1 MRRKKSFDADSN
13 EVARKIIV
21 GFQEQRTRSARVD
34 LDNSARS
41 CLQMA
46 EQARRPVR
54 SALPVPPIRRN
65 AMSLKDFRC
74 SGPLTSSFPSQLKL
88 SLSPGLSSSS
98 MALKAIRV
106 VELSRIYSAAVLADT
121 NSRIVHTKRS
131 TAGWQPLDACSPYPA
146 QSSEHRIATA
156 IINKSVQ

>member
-21 GFQEQRTRSARVD
+21 DFHGQRTRSARVD

-98 MALKAIRV
+98 KAIRV
-106 VELSRIYSAAVLADT
+106 VELSRIYSAALLADT

-131 TAGWQPLDACSPYPA
+131 TAGWHPLDACSPYPA
-146 QSSEHRIATA
+146 QSSKTQ
-156 IINKSVQ
+156 NSDGNY